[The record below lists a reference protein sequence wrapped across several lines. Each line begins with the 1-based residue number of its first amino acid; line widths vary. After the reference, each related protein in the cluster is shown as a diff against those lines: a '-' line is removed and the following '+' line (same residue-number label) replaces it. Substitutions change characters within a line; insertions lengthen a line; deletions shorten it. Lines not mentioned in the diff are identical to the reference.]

1 MKMVAWKK
9 NMASGLVVLVPLLL
23 TVYVLKWVYGLVSQ
37 LTFVSIGGFFQGNQ
51 FIAEI
56 AQAGL
61 TIVLLV
67 SVTFLVGYLMRTTL
81 GEVFGASIDNIIN
94 FVPGIRIVYNAAKM
108 AVETTVSEEG
118 TLQAPVKVTVWPGM
132 KMTAFKTGNTTDD
145 GKDIL
150 FMPTSPNITTGFVI
164 EMDPEEYEES
174 DESVEDSLARV
185 LSAGFGVKKTE
196 TKK

>member
-1 MKMVAWKK
+1 
-9 NMASGLVVLVPLLL
+9 MASGLVVLVPLLL
-23 TVYVLKWVYGLVSQ
+23 TIYVLKWVYGLVSQ
-37 LTFVSIGGFFQGNQ
+37 LTFVRIGGAFQGNQ

-56 AQAGL
+56 AQASL
-61 TIVLLV
+61 TIILLI
-67 SVTFLVGYLMRTTL
+67 SITFIVGYLMRTTL
-81 GEVFGASIDNIIN
+81 GELFGARIDGVIN
-94 FVPGIRIVYNAAKM
+94 FVPGLRIVYNAAKM

-132 KMTAFKTGNTTDD
+132 KMTAFKTGNKTDD

-164 EMDPEEYEES
+164 EMDPEEYEDS

>member
-1 MKMVAWKK
+1 
-9 NMASGLVVLVPLLL
+9 MASGLVVLVPLLL

-51 FIAEI
+51 FIAGV
-56 AQAGL
+56 AQASL
-61 TIVLLV
+61 TIVLLI
-67 SVTFLVGYLMRTTL
+67 SVTFIVGYLMRTTL

-196 TKK
+196 TKE